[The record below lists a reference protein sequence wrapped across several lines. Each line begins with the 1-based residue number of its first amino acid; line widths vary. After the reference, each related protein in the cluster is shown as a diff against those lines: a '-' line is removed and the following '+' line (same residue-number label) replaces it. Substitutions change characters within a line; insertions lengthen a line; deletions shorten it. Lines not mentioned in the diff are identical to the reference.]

1 VMVRN
6 DEVKPSTTTP
16 TQTMAHCK
24 LCSGLCG
31 GAHEIEPHLGEWLT
45 VDSKVHANAQ
55 PILAKLALRMQR
67 AKVGFVK

>member
-31 GAHEIEPHLGEWLT
+31 GAHGSEPH
-45 VDSKVHANAQ
+45 
-55 PILAKLALRMQR
+55 
-67 AKVGFVK
+67 